1 MTFNDLSKIFF
12 SEIYSLS
19 ILYLKLYIVPE
30 DDYLVT

>member
-1 MTFNDLSKIFF
+1 MTFNDFFKFF

-30 DDYLVT
+30 DDDLVT